1 MEPSSRSRPVSATTP
16 TASSSSSLGS
26 RVVTA
31 TILAAGATA
40 AIGSTTVW
48 PLMVAAAVVGI
59 VGLLELYS
67 LRSRPYSRFGLGAG
81 VAGLS
86 LVATA
91 LLPAPLG
98 FLIPWTTGVAGL
110 LLAAARPKDSLG
122 LGLAIGWVI
131 APLMAGV
138 WLHQAT
144 AGPVWG
150 MNLLW
155 VAIAPLWFGDTA
167 AYLVGKAVGR
177 TPLAPRL
184 SPKKTW
190 EGAVANLGGCVMS
203 AVLLGSAVGIPPASA
218 ALVGV
223 MLGIAGQVGDLLQS
237 AVKRAVD
244 VKDSGFILPGHGGVL
259 DRLDSFF
266 FAGPLAIIMLSQM
279 VPHLFHV
286 KP

>member
-1 MEPSSRSRPVSATTP
+1 VI
-16 TASSSSSLGS
+16 
-26 RVVTA
+26 TA

-40 AIGSTTVW
+40 AIGSTATW
-48 PLMVAAAVVGI
+48 PLIAAATLVGI
-59 VGLLELYS
+59 IGLLELYS
-67 LRSRPYSRFGLGAG
+67 LRSRSYSRFGLGAAT
-81 VAGLS
+81 AGIS
-86 LVATA
+86 LVAAA
-91 LLPAPLG
+91 LIAAPLG
-98 FLIPWTTGVAGL
+98 FLVPWFVGVAGL
-110 LLAAARPKDSLG
+110 LLATARPKDSLG
-122 LGLAIGWVI
+122 LGMATGWVI
-131 APLMAGV
+131 APLIAGV

-144 AGPVWG
+144 AGPAWG

-155 VAIAPLWFGDTA
+155 VAIVPLWFGDTA

-177 TPLAPRL
+177 TPLAPKL

-190 EGAVANLGGCVMS
+190 EGAIANLGGCVMS
-203 AVLLGSAVGIPPASA
+203 AVILGSTVGIPPASA

-223 MLGIAGQVGDLLQS
+223 VLGIAGQVGDLLQS

-266 FAGPLAIIMLSQM
+266 FAGLLAILMLSQM

>member
-1 MEPSSRSRPVSATTP
+1 MEPSSRSRSVSATP
-16 TASSSSSLGS
+16 VTAPASSSLGS
-26 RVVTA
+26 RIVTA
-31 TILAAGATA
+31 TVLAGGATA
-40 AIGSTTVW
+40 AIGAQAAW
-48 PLMVAAAVVGI
+48 PLLLATTLVGI

-67 LRSRPYSRFGLGAG
+67 LRSRPFKRFWPGAMM
-81 VAGLS
+81 AL
-86 LVATA
+86 LALLA
-91 LLPAPLG
+91 IPLLPAPLG
-98 FLIPWTTGVAGL
+98 FLLPWALGVAGL
-110 LLAAARPKDSLG
+110 LVVAQRPKDSFG
-122 LGLAIGWVI
+122 LGLAAGWVV
-131 APLMAGV
+131 APLIAGV
-138 WLHQAT
+138 WLHQTTGGSA
-144 AGPVWG
+144 WG
-150 MNLLW
+150 INLLW

-167 AYLVGKAVGR
+167 AYLVGKAIGR

-203 AVLLGSAVGIPPASA
+203 AVLLGSAVGVPPASA
-218 ALVGV
+218 ALIGV
-223 MLGIAGQVGDLLQS
+223 VLGISGQVGDLLQS

-266 FAGPLAIIMLSQM
+266 FAGPLAIVILAQL